1 MRLSLFYART
11 LPLNLRTVLLILDRN
26 IDLVPLLSHGWTYQA
41 LVSDCLEMKLNRVTV
56 ASPQKKAYD
65 LDAKD
70 FFWAKNAA
78 NPFPQVAEDIDTE
91 LNRYKQDAAEI
102 TRSTGVS
109 DVDDIT
115 QLCDFVP
122 SSLTL
127 KLKLCVDSDL
137 SANAAHL
144 KTAITQ
150 LPELTARKATLDS
163 HMNIAT
169 ALLEQ
174 IKSRGLDELFS
185 TEEAINKQTVATVL
199 EYLRSP
205 KGEGKPTAVDKLR
218 LVLVFYLSSQDNAI
232 LRDDVSELE
241 TELKKQGA
249 DIAAFEY
256 VQRLRE
262 ISRMIVPSVGA
273 STPVP
278 GMHGSGGSGGEL
290 FKGFSSLGNRVRPL
304 SSKLEYAI
312 LLNQFFVCSH
322 LGFYSSQTDSK
333 RAVWRT

>member
-1 MRLSLFYART
+1 
-11 LPLNLRTVLLILDRN
+11 
-26 IDLVPLLSHGWTYQA
+26 
-41 LVSDCLEMKLNRVTV
+41 MKLNRVTV

-91 LNRYKQDAAEI
+91 LNKYKQDAAEI

-109 DVDDIT
+109 DVNDIT
-115 QLCDFVP
+115 QLWDFVSFFSP
-122 SSLTL
+122 PWLL
-127 KLKLCVDSDL
+127 NYAGDSDL

-205 KGEGKPTAVDKLR
+205 KGEGKPTTVDKLR

-232 LRDDVSELE
+232 PRDDVTELE

-249 DIAAFEY
+249 DIAAFDY
-256 VQRLRE
+256 VRRLRE

-278 GMHGSGGSGGEL
+278 GMPGGGGGGGEL
-290 FKGFSSLGNRVRPL
+290 FKGFSSLGNRVRL
-304 SSKLEYAI
+304 FILQLGICHACL
-312 LLNQFFVCSH
+312 LLNQLSRLFPIGDFF
-322 LGFYSSQTDSK
+322 FI
-333 RAVWRT
+333 

>member
-1 MRLSLFYART
+1 VRLC
-11 LPLNLRTVLLILDRN
+11 VLL
-26 IDLVPLLSHGWTYQA
+26 
-41 LVSDCLEMKLNRVTV
+41 
-56 ASPQKKAYD
+56 
-65 LDAKD
+65 
-70 FFWAKNAA
+70 F
-78 NPFPQVAEDIDTE
+78 
-91 LNRYKQDAAEI
+91 
-102 TRSTGVS
+102 
-109 DVDDIT
+109 
-115 QLCDFVP
+115 
-122 SSLTL
+122 SSLAL
-127 KLKLCVDSDL
+127 KLKLRGDSDL

-174 IKSRGLDELFS
+174 VKSRGLDELFS
-185 TEEAINKQTVATVL
+185 TEEAINKQTAATVL

-232 LRDDVSELE
+232 SRDDVTEFE

-256 VQRLRE
+256 VRRLRE

-278 GMHGSGGSGGEL
+278 GMHGGGGGGGEL
-290 FKGFSSLGNRVRPL
+290 FKGFSSLGNRVRLL
-304 SSKLEYAI
+304 SSK
-312 LLNQFFVCSH
+312 
-322 LGFYSSQTDSK
+322 
-333 RAVWRT
+333 

>member
-1 MRLSLFYART
+1 MCPSF
-11 LPLNLRTVLLILDRN
+11 
-26 IDLVPLLSHGWTYQA
+26 LLS
-41 LVSDCLEMKLNRVTV
+41 D
-56 ASPQKKAYD
+56 
-65 LDAKD
+65 
-70 FFWAKNAA
+70 
-78 NPFPQVAEDIDTE
+78 
-91 LNRYKQDAAEI
+91 
-102 TRSTGVS
+102 
-109 DVDDIT
+109 
-115 QLCDFVP
+115 
-122 SSLTL
+122 L
-127 KLKLCVDSDL
+127 KLKLRGDSDL

-174 IKSRGLDELFS
+174 VKSRGLDELFS

-232 LRDDVSELE
+232 SKDDVSELE

-256 VQRLRE
+256 VRRLRE
-262 ISRMIVPSVGA
+262 ISRMIVPSAGA

-278 GMHGSGGSGGEL
+278 AVPGGGGEL
-290 FKGFSSLGNRVRPL
+290 FKGFSSLGNRVRSL
-304 SSKLEYAI
+304 SSKSKYATFLKSI
-312 LLNQFFVCSH
+312 LRLFPTRDS
-322 LGFYSSQTDSK
+322 YSSQTDL
-333 RAVWRT
+333 RRVVWRT

>member
-1 MRLSLFYART
+1 MRLC
-11 LPLNLRTVLLILDRN
+11 VLLL
-26 IDLVPLLSHGWTYQA
+26 
-41 LVSDCLEMKLNRVTV
+41 
-56 ASPQKKAYD
+56 
-65 LDAKD
+65 
-70 FFWAKNAA
+70 
-78 NPFPQVAEDIDTE
+78 
-91 LNRYKQDAAEI
+91 
-102 TRSTGVS
+102 
-109 DVDDIT
+109 
-115 QLCDFVP
+115 

-127 KLKLCVDSDL
+127 KLKPRGDSDL
-137 SANAAHL
+137 SANASHL

-205 KGEGKPTAVDKLR
+205 KGEGKPTVLDKLR

-232 LRDDVSELE
+232 SRDDVTELE
-241 TELKKQGA
+241 TELKKQGT

-262 ISRMIVPSVGA
+262 ISRMIVPSSVGA

-278 GMHGSGGSGGEL
+278 GMQGGGGGGGEL

-304 SSKLEYAI
+304 YFK
-312 LLNQFFVCSH
+312 
-322 LGFYSSQTDSK
+322 
-333 RAVWRT
+333 